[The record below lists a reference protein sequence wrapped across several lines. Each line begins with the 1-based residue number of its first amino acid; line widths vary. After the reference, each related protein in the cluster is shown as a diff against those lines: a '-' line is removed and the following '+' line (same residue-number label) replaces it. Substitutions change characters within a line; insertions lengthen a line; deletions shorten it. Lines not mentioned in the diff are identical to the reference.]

1 MENLNVDSLYFSA
14 ELTRTAFNALSA
26 HIAILDEKGVILETN
41 EAWQNF
47 ADRNG
52 SPVGMDFRGVNYLN
66 VCDMADADSSQDAC
80 DVAQGIRAVI
90 DGELDEFLHDYP
102 CHSPESRHWYY
113 MRVIRIPSAD
123 PVRVIVSHEDITAL
137 KLTEEALNQSREELE
152 EQKQSLEEANIA
164 LKVLLRQRENDKS
177 ELEQRFLA
185 NIKSL
190 VLPYVQKLKNA
201 RLKPKEKTMVEI
213 IETHLND
220 IVSPLLQQF
229 SNANIILTPQEM
241 QVASL
246 VKDGKTS
253 KEIADIL
260 NITEA
265 TVNFHRKNL
274 RIKFGLKNKQ
284 TNLRS
289 YLMSHA

>member
-1 MENLNVDSLYFSA
+1 MDANNSEAFEYSS

-26 HIAILDEKGVILETN
+26 HIAILDEAGVILETN
-41 EAWQNF
+41 QAWRDF
-47 ADRNG
+47 AAESG
-52 SPVGMDFRGVNYLN
+52 SPLGMDFKGVNYLM
-66 VCDMADADSSQDAC
+66 VCDAAGKHQTDDAC
-80 DVAQGIRAVI
+80 KVAQGIRSVI
-90 DGELDEFLHDYP
+90 AEEIDEFLFDYP
-102 CHSPESRHWYY
+102 CHSPTARHWYY
-113 MRVIRIPSAD
+113 MRVIRIPGTD
-123 PVRVIVSHEDITAL
+123 PVRTIVSHEDITAL
-137 KLTEEALNQSREELE
+137 KLTEEALNRSRE
-152 EQKQSLEEANIA
+152 A
-164 LKVLLRQRENDKS
+164 
-177 ELEQRFLA
+177 
-185 NIKSL
+185 
-190 VLPYVQKLKNA
+190 
-201 RLKPKEKTMVEI
+201 TMVDI

-229 SNANIILTPQEM
+229 ANANIILTPQEI

-289 YLMSHA
+289 YLISNA